1 MCNVALQDRGESKA
15 VQLSVEVRDMKSLLV
30 AVFLGAAVFVSA
42 GAVQA
47 GTLGIP
53 SGISGALPSPYL
65 TVADQEMV
73 VTGTAVNLRAKPA
86 TNGKVLAKLNSGT
99 KVMVMGTSGSW
110 SHVKYKTMDGYI
122 STRFLK

>member
-1 MCNVALQDRGESKA
+1 
-15 VQLSVEVRDMKSLLV
+15 MKSLLV
-30 AVFLGAAVFVSA
+30 AVFLGGAVFASA
-42 GAVQA
+42 DAVQA

-53 SGISGALPSPYL
+53 PSISGVLPSPYL

-86 TNGKVLAKLNSGT
+86 TTGKVLAKLNSGA
-99 KVMVMGTSGSW
+99 KVTAVGSSGSW
-110 SHVKYKTMDGYI
+110 THVKYKTLDGYI